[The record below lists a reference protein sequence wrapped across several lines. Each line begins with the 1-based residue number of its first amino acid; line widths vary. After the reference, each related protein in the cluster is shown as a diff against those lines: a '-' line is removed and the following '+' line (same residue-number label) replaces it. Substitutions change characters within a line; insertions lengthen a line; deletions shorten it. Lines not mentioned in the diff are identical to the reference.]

1 MTCRSLMPGAG
12 AHHSQGCSVCRG
24 SQAHES
30 QRRLHAPL
38 QNPAASVSIMPEM
51 WPMQVSTGRHT
62 QPLMSQRKQRWL
74 QAETLISRLPKQGEY
89 TPTHSITLYRIICLK
104 TKARV
109 CQEKYLFHDHALVQV
124 SSSCSAVSWRVYL
137 SPADLHLHKSLLIKD
152 LIIYSSWLGLSRTL
166 PVDTTVPPPLWHVL
180 GYLPDVLK

>member
-62 QPLMSQRKQRWL
+62 QLWCPRGNKDG
-74 QAETLISRLPKQGEY
+74 SRLRLLSLAFPKQGEY

-166 PVDTTVPPPLWHVL
+166 PVDTTVPPPLWLVL
-180 GYLPDVLK
+180 GYLPDVLI